1 MKKTLL
7 CLTLIGGL
15 ISAQNPELFSNSWYI
30 SQIQMN
36 GQTTNSPMMDQS
48 ITTSSFVQN
57 GSLYTFSSRYF
68 NTAGVQIV
76 FSATQNSF
84 TKTSGAC
91 TLADYWGTNWQ
102 NARPYDQKNCDF
114 YLLADGSVF
123 NYEILNNGT
132 AKTLIITN
140 PANGNKV
147 FYNNSFLSTREASI
161 KKSFKVFPNPT
172 SDYIMI
178 DSSEKNLALKIYDVS
193 GKILFETL
201 TSGQLQKIDMGNF
214 ANGQYILSIEN
225 HTSEFIIKK

>member
-1 MKKTLL
+1 MKKILF

-30 SQIQMN
+30 SQIQIS
-36 GQTTNSPMMDQS
+36 GQTTNSPAMSQS
-48 ITTSSFVQN
+48 IVSSSFMQN

-76 FSATQNSF
+76 FSPTQNSF
-84 TKTSGAC
+84 TKTDGGC
-91 TLADYWGTNWQ
+91 TLVDYWGSNWQ

-114 YLLADGSVF
+114 YLFANGTVF

-140 PANGNKV
+140 PTNGNQV
-147 FYNNSFLSTREASI
+147 FYNNSFLSTKEASV
-161 KKSFKVFPNPT
+161 KKAFKIFPNPV
-172 SDYIMI
+172 SEFAMI
-178 DSSEKNLALKIYDVS
+178 DSVEKNLALKIYDIS

-201 TSGQLQKIDMGNF
+201 TSGQLQKIDMSKF
-214 ANGQYILSIEN
+214 PKGQYILSIEN